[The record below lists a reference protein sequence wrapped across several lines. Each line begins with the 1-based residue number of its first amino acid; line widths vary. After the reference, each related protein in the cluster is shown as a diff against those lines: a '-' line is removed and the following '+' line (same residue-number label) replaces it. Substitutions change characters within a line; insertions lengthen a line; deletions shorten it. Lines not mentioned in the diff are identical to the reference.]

1 MVVLGSAN
9 ESSKDGEGH
18 PQLSPQDQAWF
29 YSFFQAMSANKSDN
43 EWQAFVTD
51 LMSARHGGS
60 FFQVDATGR
69 GDKGC
74 DGWIGGLML
83 ACYGAIS
90 VDQRR
95 VSNKITGDFS
105 TACAYWER
113 QMRRWAF
120 VHNNKRGLAEAV
132 HRTIVELSMREL
144 EHGVKVENWP
154 PQVLWDETCAH
165 LARQQLVRII
175 GAPPSDHPA
184 GLTYVGRCVEAL
196 ARTPS
201 RVELGA
207 VPPVPFGKIAANG
220 FSAEVTSLLMTYQTY
235 TERVRF
241 YFSRAKPGEQV
252 QVSDN
257 LRMRYDGLRARL
269 VDSDAVFHALCE
281 DLRAEAF
288 GGIPVDDP
296 NEEQE
301 QRSAALMVVTHFFEK
316 CTVFE
321 PAEVETA

>member
-1 MVVLGSAN
+1 MVVLGTLD
-9 ESSKDGEGH
+9 ESSRDGDGR

-29 YSFFQAMSANKSDN
+29 HSFFQAMSANKSDN

-74 DGWIGGLML
+74 DGWVSGLML

-90 VDQRR
+90 VNQRR
-95 VSNKITGDFS
+95 ISNKISGDFG
-105 TACAYWER
+105 TACTYWKG
-113 QMRRWAF
+113 QMERWAF
-120 VHNNKRGLAEAV
+120 VHNNKRGLAEAA
-132 HRTIVELSMREL
+132 HRTIIDLSMRES

-154 PQVLWDETCAH
+154 PQILWDETCAH
-165 LARQQLVRII
+165 LARHQLVRII

-196 ARTPS
+196 ARTPIS
-201 RVELGA
+201 AELGV
-207 VPPVPFGKIAANG
+207 VPPVPFGKITENG
-220 FSAEVTSLLMTYQTY
+220 FSDDVARLLIAYQTY

-241 YFSRAKPGEQV
+241 YFSRAKPGEQA
-252 QVSDN
+252 QVSEN
-257 LRMRYDGLRARL
+257 LKMRYDGLRARL

-281 DLRAEAF
+281 DLRVEAF
-288 GGIPVDDP
+288 GRIPADDLD
-296 NEEQE
+296 EEEE

-321 PAEVETA
+321 PAEVEAS